1 MSSDKLT
8 LNLNTIVK
16 AKLSKENLQSSLEN
30 RAYTR
35 ENYIHI
41 EIVKSDYKISNF
53 EQLIDYFIVY
63 LIIIQ
68 YICNCLL

>member
-35 ENYIHI
+35 GNYIHI